1 MTIFNYI
8 MVSDFLKK
16 AFDKVSSHQN
26 AAKLKADN
34 GTVTM
39 TCQACGV
46 YLMAL
51 QTLAQL
57 RLDIMA
63 GM

>member
-1 MTIFNYI
+1 

-26 AAKLKADN
+26 AAKLRVDN
-34 GTVTM
+34 STVTM

-46 YLMAL
+46 YLTAL